1 MTTECEVILAMW
13 HERRS
18 AMGPMFAKMEEIRRL
33 YNGDLVL
40 PLPQVDKVEKAAV
53 ANLVQ
58 QGIDQLGARISSVKP
73 DVDCPPLFPGQP
85 LSERKARDRRLAI
98 MGWWDHSMMDVLDG
112 RRARHLLAYASSPVM
127 IRPGHSKSH
136 AVPTWHVRSP
146 LQSYPGPRPNP
157 DDMTPNNCI
166 FSYEV
171 TLGFIK
177 NRYPEAYWALEKG
190 NDDRPDSKFEVLEYV
205 DDDEFVM
212 LIVGKAPVGP
222 GGGTYGS
229 PTPAPGAPFAQ
240 VLRQVNRAG
249 MCTAV
254 VPKRTSLDMPIG
266 KFDGMTGM
274 FQMQARLMALTL
286 IAVQRSVFTKE
297 WLVGRP
303 GELPEV
309 LTEAVPEDG
318 RTGVVTGGVLQPQQ
332 VTPPAIAMQ
341 MSEMLEANQRAQGGL
356 PQEMSGQSPT
366 NVRTG
371 KRGADIM
378 SAQVDFPIQEAQTL
392 LARSKEAENTIGIAI
407 SKAYYGNQQVSFY
420 IRKMKGNRGKVNYTP
435 NKTFDSDVNFV
446 DYPNAGSDANQLTV
460 LIGQLLSLK
469 TLSIDSAQRMHPLI
483 DDPTHEKEMII
494 SESLQDALLAAIAQQ
509 VQGGQLSA
517 VDVAN
522 ISLALEEN
530 KYDSL
535 AAAVNAVHQQEQ
547 DRQANQ
553 PPPGTPPG
561 PAGAPGLAP
570 TPDGGPGGAAVPPG
584 QVPPGVQPPTPSIEN
599 LATLLGS
606 LHGGAQSPVP
616 AGAPA

>member
-1 MTTECEVILAMW
+1 MTTSETILALW
-13 HERRS
+13 HERR
-18 AMGPMFAKMEEIRRL
+18 AAAGPMFNKMEEIRRL
-33 YNGDLVL
+33 YNGELIL

-58 QGIDQLGARISSVKP
+58 QGIDQLGARISSVRP
-73 DVDCPPLFPGQP
+73 AVECPSQNPGQP
-85 LSERKARDRRLAI
+85 LADRKARDRRLAI

-127 IRPGHSKSH
+127 VRPGHSDDKAFPS
-136 AVPTWHVRSP
+136 WHLRSP
-146 LQSYPGPRPNP
+146 LQSFPGPRPNP
-157 DDMTPNNCI
+157 DDMRPSDCI
-166 FSYEV
+166 FCYEV

-177 NRYPEAYWALEKG
+177 RKYPDAYYSIEKG
-190 NDDRPDSKFEVLEYV
+190 GNSSEDSKFEVLEYV
-205 DDDEFVM
+205 DHDEIVM
-212 LIVGKAPVGP
+212 LVVGQSPRSGQIQ
-222 GGGTYGS
+222 YG
-229 PTPAPGAPFAQ
+229 TPAPLPGAPYAEI
-240 VLRQVNRAG
+240 LRKPNRAG
-249 MCTAV
+249 MCTVV

-297 WLVGRP
+297 WLIGRP

-309 LTEAVPEDG
+309 LTEANPEDG

-371 KRGADIM
+371 KRGSDIM

-392 LARSKEAENTIGIAI
+392 LARSKEAENEIAIAI
-407 SKAYYGNQQVSFY
+407 SKAYYGNKQVSFY
-420 IRKMKGNRGKVNYTP
+420 VRRMKGTRGQVSYTP
-435 NKTFDSDVNFV
+435 NKTFDTDINFV

-460 LIGQLLSLK
+460 LLGQLVSLK
-469 TLSIDSAQRMHPLI
+469 GVSLDSMRRMHPLI
-483 DDPTHEKEMII
+483 DDPEHEKEMVI

-517 VDVAN
+517 VDVAS

-547 DRQANQ
+547 DRQAAQ
-553 PPPGTPPG
+553 PPPPG
-561 PAGAPGLAP
+561 APEGAPGLAP
-570 TPDGGPGGAAVPPG
+570 GPGGAPGGAAVPPG
-584 QVPPGVQPPTPSIEN
+584 GPASVQPPAPSAEN
-599 LATLLGS
+599 LAQMLGA
-606 LHGGAQSPVP
+606 LKGGAQSPVP
-616 AGAPA
+616 AGAPQ